1 LGWNSFPPFIGGKG
15 FFLFNMSRVLA
26 IDFGTK
32 KVGLAVT
39 DTLQIAAHGLQT
51 IPTEKLDDF
60 LSSYMKDEP
69 VSEIVLG
76 LPRHADGNPT
86 TLVPRIQKLAE
97 DLCRKYPAINV
108 VFQDES
114 FTSREAQ
121 DIIRKSVRSRKK
133 RRDKSLVD
141 KISAVLI
148 LQRYLK
154 HI

>member
-1 LGWNSFPPFIGGKG
+1 MELLSPLYWGEGV
-15 FFLFNMSRVLA
+15 FLLIMSRVLA

-39 DTLQIAAHGLQT
+39 DTLQIAANGLDT
-51 IPTEKLDDF
+51 IPTEELHEF
-60 LSSYMKDEP
+60 LNVYIQSEP

-76 LPRHADGNPT
+76 LPRHKDGNPT
-86 TLVPRIQKLAE
+86 ELVPTIRKLAE
-97 DLCRKYPAINV
+97 ELGQKYPAIKIA
-108 VFQDES
+108 FQDES

-121 DIIRKSVRSRKK
+121 DIIRKSVSSRKK